1 MGRRFSGRRYD
12 GPEDFRA
19 FDGEKTFF
27 KVEESA
33 APELYALAQRF
44 PEAFSRALKSVGNAL
59 RLELRTALS
68 KGGPDGV
75 RWPELSRMHVYRRMD
90 MLRAGKKNNAG
101 KWVHGKRF
109 DLKKRVSGIAFQLSD
124 KERDRIGAAG
134 SFSFFRG
141 KRRGTSYTRSGRLR
155 GQSIP
160 NAFNR
165 WQGRGITRGPNP
177 MGGRL
182 WNAIRYQ
189 MVNKARVDVGA
200 VTPSA
205 AAHLAAVQAGRRG
218 SKGAFEFT
226 GTQPVTPAMRRA
238 FWAARVPLAKDTREL
253 KQEPRPLVAPVYRAF
268 SLRLESYLQVR
279 IKEYLDDYL

>member
-19 FDGEKTFF
+19 FDGENTFF
-27 KVEESA
+27 RVEESA

-90 MLRAGKKNNAG
+90 MLRAGKKSNAG
-101 KWVHGKRF
+101 EWVHGKRF
-109 DLKKRVSGIAFQLSD
+109 DLKKRVGGTTFQLSD

-134 SFSFFRG
+134 NFSFFRG

-238 FWAARVPLAKDTREL
+238 FWAAGVPLAKDTREL

-268 SLRLESYLQVR
+268 SPRLEAYIVGKIQGYLAG
-279 IKEYLDDYL
+279 E

>member
-1 MGRRFSGRRYD
+1 MTVPKTSGPSTARIPFSRWKNPPR
-12 GPEDFRA
+12 
-19 FDGEKTFF
+19 
-27 KVEESA
+27 
-33 APELYALAQRF
+33 PELYALAQRF

-68 KGGPDGV
+68 KGGRMARAG
-75 RWPELSRMHVYRRMD
+75 RTSRMHVYRRMD
-90 MLRAGKKNNAG
+90 MLRAGQVNNAG
-101 KWVHGKRF
+101 AWVHGKRF
-109 DLKKRVSGIAFQLSD
+109 DLKKRVGGTTFQLSD

-165 WQGRGITRGPNP
+165 WQGRGITRGQNP

-182 WNAIRYQ
+182 WNALRYQ

-218 SKGAFEFT
+218 SK
-226 GTQPVTPAMRRA
+226 
-238 FWAARVPLAKDTREL
+238 
-253 KQEPRPLVAPVYRAF
+253 APSSSPGRNP
-268 SLRLESYLQVR
+268 
-279 IKEYLDDYL
+279 

>member
-1 MGRRFSGRRYD
+1 MTVPKTSGPSTARIPFSRWKNPPR
-12 GPEDFRA
+12 
-19 FDGEKTFF
+19 
-27 KVEESA
+27 
-33 APELYALAQRF
+33 PELYALAQRF
-44 PEAFSRALKSVGNAL
+44 PEAFSPGVEKRRQRPAPGIADGLV
-59 RLELRTALS
+59 
-68 KGGPDGV
+68 KGRPDGT
-75 RWPELSRMHVYRRMD
+75 RWPDLSRMHVYRRMD
-90 MLRAGKKNNAG
+90 MLRAGQVNNAG
-101 KWVHGKRF
+101 AWVHGKRF
-109 DLKKRVSGIAFQLSD
+109 DLKKRVGGTTFQLSD

-165 WQGRGITRGPNP
+165 WQGRGITRGQNP

-182 WNAIRYQ
+182 WNALRYQ

-218 SKGAFEFT
+218 SKGAFQFA
-226 GTQPVTPAMRRA
+226 GTQP
-238 FWAARVPLAKDTREL
+238 
-253 KQEPRPLVAPVYRAF
+253 
-268 SLRLESYLQVR
+268 
-279 IKEYLDDYL
+279 